1 VGGDGKDMKTVWNDI
16 KPGII
21 SLAIILGAAALLLTA
36 CATPTPT
43 PVIGPSTRT
52 IPEADRYMQQVRKQI
67 EKVWPDPCAKV
78 TESNCEYKSAE
89 VDLEIGLRESGELQ
103 YVKIVRSSGIEL
115 YDSYAVNA
123 VRLAAPY
130 PPVPV
135 SMLARRERESEAIS
149 TTGLR
154 AGVSKPGAWI
164 NARFTYGPQGRV
176 APGAGR

>member
-1 VGGDGKDMKTVWNDI
+1 VGGDGNDMKTVWNDI

-36 CATPTPT
+36 CATPTP
-43 PVIGPSTRT
+43 VIGPSTRT
-52 IPEADRYMQQVRKQI
+52 IPEADQYMQQVRKQI

-154 AGVSKPGAWI
+154 AGVSKSGAWI

-176 APGAGR
+176 TPGAGR

>member
-1 VGGDGKDMKTVWNDI
+1 
-16 KPGII
+16 
-21 SLAIILGAAALLLTA
+21 
-36 CATPTPT
+36 
-43 PVIGPSTRT
+43 
-52 IPEADRYMQQVRKQI
+52 
-67 EKVWPDPCAKV
+67 V

-130 PPVPV
+130 PAVPV

-149 TTGLR
+149 TSGLR

-176 APGAGR
+176 TPGAGR

>member
-1 VGGDGKDMKTVWNDI
+1 VQPPGALGG
-16 KPGII
+16 PPA
-21 SLAIILGAAALLLTA
+21 SSSRSAASSAS
-36 CATPTPT
+36 
-43 PVIGPSTRT
+43 STRRHT
-52 IPEADRYMQQVRKQI
+52 SSGRRHRQLPGYPAGG
-67 EKVWPDPCAKV
+67 
-78 TESNCEYKSAE
+78 SNCQYKSAE

-130 PPVPV
+130 PPVTV
-135 SMLARRERESEAIS
+135 SMLARGERESEAIS

-164 NARFTYGPQGRV
+164 NARFTYGPQAQV
-176 APGAGR
+176 TPGAGR